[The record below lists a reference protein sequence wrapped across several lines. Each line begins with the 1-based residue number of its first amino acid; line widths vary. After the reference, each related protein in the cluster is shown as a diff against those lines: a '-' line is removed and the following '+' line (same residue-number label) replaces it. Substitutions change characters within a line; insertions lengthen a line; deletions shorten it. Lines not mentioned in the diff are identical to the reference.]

1 MGFLKADS
9 PAIDYARW
17 RDGNRS
23 DRLKPLVRHIA
34 ERGMGNPDVLYVMYT
49 VKIGLFILGGV
60 CFALTTKGID
70 GWSNITSWWS
80 EPIVFQKTV
89 LWALLFE
96 VLGLGCG
103 FGPLTGKIKPPMGSV
118 LYWLR
123 PGTIRLPPWPNRIPL
138 TGGDRRTA
146 FEAVLYAGLLVA
158 TIHALLSDGTG
169 ATPALG
175 TSVGLLPIWKIAL
188 ILVLL
193 ALVSLRDKL
202 IFLACRGEVYAA
214 LTVTFLFPG
223 PDMIVAA
230 KLVMV
235 AIWIGAATSKLNKH
249 FPYVVATMM
258 GNSPL
263 IRSKMLRT
271 RLYRGYPEDIQPSI
285 IPRLLAHGGTVIEMG
300 VPLVLL
306 FSHGGAATLI
316 AATVMVI
323 FHLVILSSIPLG
335 VPLEWNVFMI
345 FGIGSLFVAHA
356 DIGLGDVTQPWP
368 IAALMVVI
376 ALAIAV
382 GNLNPPKVSF
392 LPGMRYYAGNW
403 DISTWCLTES
413 AVEKIHAR
421 RIGLGRLQHKQLESL
436 VGPQNAEIATYR
448 GLAFRAMYAHGRAV
462 ITLLNRV
469 IPTGRENGYA
479 IVEGEMIAAYAL
491 GWSFGDGHLHN
502 EALVAALHRR
512 CGFEPG
518 EVRVIMIDGQPIQ
531 RQSQHYRLVDAAT
544 GEFERGTFAVAD
556 LVARQPWQDDVPV
569 VVTQPR

>member
-17 RDGNRS
+17 REGNRS
-23 DRLKPLVRHIA
+23 ERLKPLVRHIA
-34 ERGMGNPDVLYVMYT
+34 ERGMGNPDVLYVLYT
-49 VKIGLFILGGV
+49 AKIGLFVLGAV
-60 CFALTTKGID
+60 CFSLTTKGID
-70 GWSNITSWWS
+70 GLSNITSWWS
-80 EPIVFQKTV
+80 EPIVFQKVV

-123 PGTIRLPPWPNRIPL
+123 PGTIRLPPWPNRFPL

-146 FEAVLYAGLLVA
+146 FDAALYGGLLVA
-158 TIHALLSDGTG
+158 TIYALLSDGTG

-175 TSVGLLPIWKIAL
+175 TSVGVLPVWNIAL

-193 ALVSLRDKL
+193 AVVSMRDKL
-202 IFLACRGEVYAA
+202 IFLACRGEVYGA
-214 LTVTFLFPG
+214 LSVTFLFPG

-263 IRSKMLRT
+263 IRSKVLRR
-271 RLYRGYPEDIQPSI
+271 RLYRGYPEDIQPGL

-306 FSHGGAATLI
+306 FSHGGTATLI

-356 DIGLGDVTQPWP
+356 DIGLGDVTHPWP
-368 IAALMVVI
+368 IAALMIVI
-376 ALAIAV
+376 AVAIAV
-382 GNLNPPKVSF
+382 GNLDPPKVSF

-403 DISTWCLTES
+403 DISTWCLTEA
-413 AVEKIHAR
+413 AVEKIHQQ
-421 RIGLGRLQHKQLESL
+421 RIGLGSLQHKQLEAL
-436 VGPQNAEIATYR
+436 VGPQNAEIAMFR

-469 IPTGRENGYA
+469 VPAGQEDDYA

-502 EALVAALHRR
+502 EALIAALHRR
-512 CGFEPG
+512 CRFEPG
-518 EVRVIMIDGQPIQ
+518 EVRVIIIDGQPIH
-531 RQSQHYRLVDAAT
+531 RRCQHYRLVDAAT
-544 GEFERGTFAVAD
+544 GQFERGTFAVAD
-556 LVARQPWQDDVPV
+556 LVERQPWHDDVPV
-569 VVTQPR
+569 VVTQSR